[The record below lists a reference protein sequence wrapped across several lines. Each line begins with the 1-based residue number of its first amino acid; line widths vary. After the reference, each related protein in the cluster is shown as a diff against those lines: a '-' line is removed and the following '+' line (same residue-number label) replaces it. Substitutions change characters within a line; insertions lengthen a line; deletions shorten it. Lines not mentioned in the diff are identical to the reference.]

1 MEFLKRVLGFHK
13 TPPVLVDAALFEL
26 NCIICQVVPKYG
38 RRLNKRL
45 WQMKNFLFGKGTR
58 DPNMDE
64 CEELS
69 KEIIDKHFV
78 IQVLLAFPKLDFEE
92 RKSFT
97 QVFCTLLNRDHY
109 KFASRYMLSRE
120 GSDILLCIM
129 NAYGDP
135 SLTMNAG
142 LMLRECIRIRC
153 IHDRILSDDQ
163 LIEPLFTKYIYNSN
177 FDISSDAFQTIRE
190 LLRTNRQLVSVRLK
204 PQGELCKR
212 IFGWYRILLQSSNYM
227 INRVMIKLLAEFML
241 DKINFDIM
249 IAFVADAD
257 NLKLI
262 MNLMCSPYETIQF
275 DAFNVFKIFVANPD
289 KSRDV
294 ETILQMN
301 KQAMIAFLATF
312 LPGKNNDEIFADEK
326 KYVVSLLN
334 RLEDMY
340 SVG

>member
-1 MEFLKRVLGFHK
+1 
-13 TPPVLVDAALFEL
+13 
-26 NCIICQVVPKYG
+26 
-38 RRLNKRL
+38 
-45 WQMKNFLFGKGTR
+45 
-58 DPNMDE
+58 
-64 CEELS
+64 
-69 KEIIDKHFV
+69 
-78 IQVLLAFPKLDFEE
+78 
-92 RKSFT
+92 
-97 QVFCTLLNRDHY
+97 
-109 KFASRYMLSRE
+109 MLSRE

-129 NAYGDP
+129 NAYCVFVFCNRRYGDP

-204 PQGELCKR
+204 PQGELYKR

-241 DKINFDIM
+241 DKINFGIM

-275 DAFNVFKIFVANPD
+275 DAFNVFKVG
-289 KSRDV
+289 
-294 ETILQMN
+294 
-301 KQAMIAFLATF
+301 ATF
-312 LPGKNNDEIFADEK
+312 PP
-326 KYVVSLLN
+326 SP
-334 RLEDMY
+334 
-340 SVG
+340 